1 MHKTFRALLMVLLS
15 GTLALCTF
23 ALAACDQPEEDKPPV
38 STTAVTGVDITDE
51 DFTLAPSET
60 KQLTANVQPE
70 DATNKNVSWSSDD
83 ETVATVNGSG
93 LVTAV
98 AEGVAIITATS
109 EDGNFEDYVGVTVAT
124 PKTALMAI
132 ESTIGTAKNTLTLYT
147 DGTFEL
153 NGSGVS
159 LPMPSGEVILSFIE
173 PTTNSYTVDTENN
186 ALTLSTS
193 KKIKIDMLGT
203 PADFDLLQSFKLT
216 DEGAALTVYVNNG
229 TADINV
235 GVFDFTKEQLTE
247 LGLDADATFAVYTA
261 TGIKDTFA
269 FMNDGTAV
277 LHAEDTSTTLQGM
290 VGHVDFTT
298 TWKVENNTL
307 TIAKA
312 HAGTTVMTQ
321 PAEYDFNTLVTV
333 TGKGLTIVV
342 KAENDTD
349 NDPTTG
355 MDIATF
361 NVSIADAAK
370 LGVTVTPKPVESISL
385 TTATKDMKSG
395 EALDV
400 ATLVTI
406 TPADATDGDISI
418 QLKEAGDIVKISS
431 LAPTTITAY
440 KTGTAVIIVT
450 VADKTAELTVNVTY
464 PDNTYTDAV
473 KFTEETTFAGKITQ
487 TAGDFTLTSTY
498 TIVFGTDGMLT
509 YSQDTGM
516 GVITV
521 LGYYTQ
527 KLTDGAMTGIDV
539 TLFTS
544 PEPLTYTFAYAN
556 AEGKE
561 TLTCEALGEGT
572 LVKAAAG
579 AFAEETVFQTAPLE
593 FGGMSIYIE
602 FTFKADGTYTFVH
615 YFGTPAVTE
624 TGTYTY
630 DSVTGM
636 LNTTP
641 AKTDNADGTYM
652 SALDKVTISANA
664 EGALSFKAGDNIFTV
679 VDKT

>member
-15 GTLALCTF
+15 GTLALGTF
-23 ALAACDQPEEDKPPV
+23 ALAACDQQEEDKPPV

-83 ETVATVNGSG
+83 ETVATVSDGG

-186 ALTLSTS
+186 ALTLATS

-203 PADFDLLQSFKLT
+203 PADFDLLQSFTLT

-235 GVFDFTKEQLTE
+235 GIFNFTKEQLTE

-290 VGHVDFTT
+290 VGHVDFKT
-298 TWKVENNTL
+298 TWSVENNTL

-312 HAGTTVMTQ
+312 HAKTTVMTQ

-355 MDIATF
+355 MAIATF

-385 TTATKDMKSG
+385 SKDTIDLQSG
-395 EALDV
+395 EAIDV

-406 TPADATDGDISI
+406 TPADATDSDVSI
-418 QLKEAGDIVKISS
+418 ALKEAGEVVKISS

-440 KTGTAVIIVT
+440 KAGTAVIVVT

-527 KLTDGAMTGIDV
+527 TLTEGAMTGIDV
-539 TLFTS
+539 TLFAS
-544 PEPLTYTFAYAN
+544 PVQQYTFAYAN
-556 AEGKE
+556 ADGKE
-561 TLTCEALGEGT
+561 TLTCTALGEGT
-572 LVKAAAG
+572 LVKATAG
-579 AFAEETVFQTAPLE
+579 AFAAETVFQTAPLE

-652 SALDKVTISANA
+652 STLDKVTVSANA

-679 VDKT
+679 VDKA

>member
-83 ETVATVNGSG
+83 ETVATVSDGG

-203 PADFDLLQSFKLT
+203 PADFDLLQSFTLT

-235 GVFDFTKEQLTE
+235 GIFNFTKEQLTE
-247 LGLDADATFAVYTA
+247 LGLNADATFAVYTA

-312 HAGTTVMTQ
+312 HAETTVMTQ

-370 LGVTVTPKPVESISL
+370 LGVTITPKPVESISL
-385 TTATKDMKSG
+385 SKDTIDLQSG
-395 EALDV
+395 EAIDV

-406 TPADATDGDISI
+406 TPADATDSDVSI
-418 QLKEAGDIVKISS
+418 ALKEAGEVVKISS

-440 KTGTAVIIVT
+440 KAGTAVIVVT
-450 VADKTAELTVNVTY
+450 VADKTEELTVNVNY
-464 PDNTYTDAV
+464 PENKYENVV
-473 KFTEETTFAGKITQ
+473 KFDEETTFAGKITQ

-652 SALDKVTISANA
+652 SALDKVTVSANA

-679 VDKT
+679 VDKA

>member
-1 MHKTFRALLMVLLS
+1 MHKTFRVVLSAFLACTIALSTVALS
-15 GTLALCTF
+15 
-23 ALAACDQPEEDKPPV
+23 ACGPDGGKTPA
-38 STTAVTGVDITDE
+38 TTAVTGVNITDE
-51 DFTLAPSET
+51 DFTLAPEET
-60 KQLTANVQPE
+60 KQLTANVTPE
-70 DATNKNVSWSSDD
+70 DATNKNVLWESDD
-83 ETVATVNGSG
+83 TTVATVSDSG

-98 AEGVAIITATS
+98 AEGVAIITVTS

-124 PKTALMAI
+124 PKTTLM
-132 ESTIGTAKNTLTLYT
+132 ELSSTIGTATNTLTLYT

-153 NGSGVS
+153 SGSGVS

-173 PTTNSYTVDTENN
+173 PTTNDYIVDKENN
-186 ALTLSTS
+186 SFTLSAT

-203 PADFDLLQSFKLT
+203 PADFDLLQSFSLT
-216 DEGAALTVYVNNG
+216 DKGAALTVYVNNG

-235 GVFDFTKEQLTE
+235 GIFNFTKEQLTE

-269 FMNDGTAV
+269 FMSDGTAV
-277 LHAEDTSTTLQGM
+277 LHAEDTSEALQGV

-298 TWKVENNTL
+298 TWKVTDNTL
-307 TIAKA
+307 TIDMA
-312 HAGTTVMTQ
+312 HAETTVMTR
-321 PAEYDFNTLVTV
+321 PAEFDFYTFVTV
-333 TGKGLTIVV
+333 TGKGLTITV
-342 KAENDTD
+342 KADNTD
-349 NDPTTG
+349 GGDPANG

-385 TTATKDMKSG
+385 SKETIDLQSG
-395 EALDV
+395 EAIDV

-406 TPADATDGDISI
+406 TPADATDSDVSI
-418 QLKEAGDIVKISS
+418 ALKEAGEIVKISS

-440 KTGTAVIIVT
+440 KECTAVIIVT
-450 VADKTAELTVNVTY
+450 VADKTKELTVNVSY
-464 PDNTYTDAV
+464 PENKYENAV
-473 KFTEETTFAGKITQ
+473 KFAEETTFAGKITQ

-498 TIVFGTDGMLT
+498 TLVFGTDGMLT

-527 KLTDGAMTGIDV
+527 KLTDGKLTAIDV
-539 TLFTS
+539 SLFTS
-544 PEPLTYTFAYAN
+544 PAQEYTFSYAN
-556 AEGKE
+556 TNGKE
-561 TLTCEALGEGT
+561 TLTCSTLGDGT
-572 LVKAAAG
+572 LTKATAG

-593 FGGMSIYIE
+593 FGGMTIYIE

-615 YFGTPAVTE
+615 YFGVPAVTE

-630 DSVTGM
+630 DSATGM
-636 LNTTP
+636 LTTTP
-641 AKTDNADGTYM
+641 VTTDNADGTYM
-652 SALDKVTISANA
+652 SALDKVTVSANA
-664 EGALSFKAGDNIFTV
+664 DGVLSFQAGDNILTV
-679 VDKT
+679 VTK